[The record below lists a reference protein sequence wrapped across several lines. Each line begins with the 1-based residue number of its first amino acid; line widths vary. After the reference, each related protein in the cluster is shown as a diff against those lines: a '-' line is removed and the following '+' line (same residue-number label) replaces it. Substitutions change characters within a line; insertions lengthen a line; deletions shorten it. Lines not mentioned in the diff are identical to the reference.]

1 MLARQRQERIL
12 DEVRN
17 HGGVRVGDLVELL
30 QVSDM
35 TVRRDIES
43 LARRG
48 LVERVHG
55 GATTIGNRSSDEPGF
70 VAKSSLARE
79 EKRAIAREAV
89 RLVEPV
95 SPSPSPPARP
105 PSPWR
110 ASCSPSQ
117 TSPWSPTRCRWPT

>member
-70 VAKSSLARE
+70 VAKSRSPGTRSGPSRAR
-79 EKRAIAREAV
+79 RC
-89 RLVEPV
+89 
-95 SPSPSPPARP
+95 
-105 PSPWR
+105 
-110 ASCSPSQ
+110 AS
-117 TSPWSPTRCRWPT
+117 WNR